1 MKQAISVIAT
11 ALMDGRLKFETSE
24 AQAADI
30 LDRMN
35 AAGFQIMEPSDK
47 VFNSP
52 DPLRDQFAGQAMA
65 SLLWDGDRRL
75 TLMKLAQDSGQSV
88 QGYIA
93 ESAYLQADAMM
104 KEREKKNGTI

>member
-1 MKQAISVIAT
+1 MRQAISVIAT

-30 LDRMN
+30 LDSLN

-52 DPLRDQFAGQAMA
+52 DPLRDQLAMA
-65 SLLWDGDRRL
+65 ALPALLTVEPAWDAS
-75 TLMKLAQDSGQSV
+75 TAS
-88 QGYIA
+88 
-93 ESAYLQADAMM
+93 EAYAIADAMI
-104 KEREKKNGTI
+104 KQREKRYEN

>member
-30 LDRMN
+30 LDRLN

-47 VFNSP
+47 VFNST
-52 DPLRDQFAGQAMA
+52 DPVVIEDARAAM
-65 SLLWDGDRRL
+65 
-75 TLMKLAQDSGQSV
+75 QSFIQKPSWV
-88 QGYIA
+88 QGEHLPDGRPTRKEVAWLSY
-93 ESAYLQADAMM
+93 EMADAMK
-104 KEREKKNGTI
+104 KEREKRQ